1 MTAVPTLIP
10 VTMPVTDTDATEGL
24 LLAHV
29 PPATVLVNVET
40 LPVQIEVVPEITPAE
55 PAALTVMV

>member
-1 MTAVPTLIP
+1 MTPVPAL
-10 VTMPVTDTDATEGL
+10 MPVTSPVADTDAIEGL

-29 PPATVLVNVET
+29 PPATVLVSVET
-40 LPVQIEVVPEITPAE
+40 LPVQIKVVPEITPAE